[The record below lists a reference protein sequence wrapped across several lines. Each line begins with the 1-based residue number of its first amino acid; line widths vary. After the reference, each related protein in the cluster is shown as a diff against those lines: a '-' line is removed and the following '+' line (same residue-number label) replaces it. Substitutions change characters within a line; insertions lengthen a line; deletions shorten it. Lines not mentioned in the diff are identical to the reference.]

1 MLKYALLLWRIAL
14 TIRSYINCYDVSVRR
29 AEMTPIILIVLCIIA
44 ISKKFEFSPLAYI
57 FMSVLLYM
65 HTIGAHYTFERVPF
79 DRFSDLFGF
88 ERNHYDRIAHFSVGF
103 YAYAILEYFQAQWLT
118 KKRRVSFWFAIFAI
132 FTVASI
138 YEIIE
143 RQFAVM
149 SDPDAWADFLGS
161 QSDIRDA
168 QKDMLADGLGAIFA
182 SMIYI
187 VKEKVSW
194 F

>member
-88 ERNHYDRIAHFSVGF
+88 ERNHYDRIAHFSVGTT
-103 YAYAILEYFQAQWLT
+103 ICCDVWS
-118 KKRRVSFWFAIFAI
+118 RR
-132 FTVASI
+132 
-138 YEIIE
+138 
-143 RQFAVM
+143 M
-149 SDPDAWADFLGS
+149 SWFLGIS
-161 QSDIRDA
+161 KRHPRCSEGYACWRSRSY
-168 QKDMLADGLGAIFA
+168 FC
-182 SMIYI
+182 
-187 VKEKVSW
+187 
-194 F
+194 